1 MTSFADD
8 NRSILNA
15 RKAKYNSTDS
25 VSSAKDC
32 ENANTAVGTQ
42 TVKRSSDSAV
52 SRLVDSHRKHVQRK
66 RAENS
71 KAIEEAFR
79 LGSNKERPVYED
91 YAVKEHNFPVGIIA
105 IAFALTVVAVFLLLN
120 FSQISKFN
128 DQILRLESEMAEDTK
143 RISELD
149 MLIDKNTD
157 ITAIEEFAK
166 ERGMIKADRVETK
179 YVNMS
184 SGYKIEKMPATE
196 DEGYTISTAM
206 SGVISLFGE
215 AW

>member
-15 RKAKYNSTDS
+15 RKDKYNNSTP
-25 VSSAKDC
+25 VSSASTRGVCC
-32 ENANTAVGTQ
+32 EKPVNKPARRADNGTI
-42 TVKRSSDSAV
+42 
-52 SRLVDSHRKHVQRK
+52 SRLVDCRK
-66 RAENS
+66 RYVDRKRRENRR
-71 KAIEEAFR
+71 AIDEAFK
-79 LGSNKERPVYED
+79 LGSNKATPEYED
-91 YAVKEHNFPVGIIA
+91 YAVKEHNFPVGVVA

-128 DQILRLESEMAEDTK
+128 DQINRLEGEMAEDTK

-157 ITAIEEFAK
+157 ITAIEEYAK

-196 DEGYTISTAM
+196 EEGYTISTAM

>member
-15 RKAKYNSTDS
+15 RKVKYNNSTP
-25 VSSAKDC
+25 VSSASTCDIPVAKP
-32 ENANTAVGTQ
+32 T
-42 TVKRSSDSAV
+42 KRPAGRKYASNFA
-52 SRLVDSHRKHVQRK
+52 RLVDCRK
-66 RAENS
+66 RYVDRKREENRR
-71 KAIEEAFR
+71 AIDEAFK
-79 LGSNKERPVYED
+79 LGSNKAITEYED
-91 YAVKEHNFPVGIIA
+91 YAVKEHNFPVGVVA

-128 DQILRLESEMAEDTK
+128 DQINQLEGEMAEDTK

-157 ITAIEEFAK
+157 ITAIEEYAK

-184 SGYKIEKMPATE
+184 SGYKIEKIPATE